1 MGRRDANLDLAALA
15 LRGLGD
21 VALREP
27 RVQALQDSPPV
38 RLYAL
43 EPVQKDRSFE
53 EETALGPF
61 ILAWQDYLEYRQ
73 LAPGTLDGYE
83 RDMARVAK
91 AYPTLRPED
100 FTPDLL
106 IEASMLFKRQGR
118 RTRMESVKSF
128 FKWARMKRI
137 IASNPFEELEP
148 IRRSPRQKFIDV
160 FSDAEVDDLLNLPLA
175 DAALMGILFE
185 TGLRKA
191 EARNLQVRR
200 LVLSEGGR
208 LSDGS
213 DSGTPDVRLH
223 GTAVPAPISPSESTG
238 ELVVIAGKGGKD
250 RTVQFGSRLH
260 GLLQDLL
267 YLEPMDPMDYLWYA
281 RPGGGPVRRDRPIQD
296 GSFDRWWKRCLETA
310 GVRYRN
316 PHVARHT
323 FAVRWL
329 RRGGRLEVLSK
340 QMGHSS
346 IAVTADVYGGINAE
360 DARREIALMEAR

>member
-1 MGRRDANLDLAALA
+1 LARSSPHRIGALGA
-15 LRGLGD
+15 LVEPTFGD
-21 VALREP
+21 SGGHAP
-27 RVQALQDSPPV
+27 T
-38 RLYAL
+38 LYAL

-53 EETALGPF
+53 GTALGPDVLDW
-61 ILAWQDYLEYRQ
+61 IAWLELAGRSD
-73 LAPGTLDGYE
+73 ATLDQYE
-83 RDMARVAK
+83 RDLSRGCLMFPNLPLERWTQRECQDVVRSFPKDSRRVRA
-91 AYPTLRPED
+91 AAWD
-100 FTPDLL
+100 
-106 IEASMLFKRQGR
+106 
-118 RTRMESVKSF
+118 SF
-128 FKWARMKRI
+128 FTWALRQDRIDRNPMDKLPPIKR
-137 IASNPFEELEP
+137 AP
-148 IRRSPRQKFIDV
+148 QKFIDV

-200 LVLSEGGR
+200 LVLSESEAFLPSVRERTELEGTHAVAGKV
-208 LSDGS
+208 GS
-213 DSGTPDVRLH
+213 GL
-223 GTAVPAPISPSESTG
+223 APSLSESTG
-238 ELVVIAGKGGKD
+238 EVVVIAGKGGKD

-267 YLEPMDPMDYLWYA
+267 YLEPMDPMDYLWYV

-296 GSFDRWWKRCLETA
+296 GSFDRWWRRCLKTA
-310 GVRYRN
+310 DVRYRN